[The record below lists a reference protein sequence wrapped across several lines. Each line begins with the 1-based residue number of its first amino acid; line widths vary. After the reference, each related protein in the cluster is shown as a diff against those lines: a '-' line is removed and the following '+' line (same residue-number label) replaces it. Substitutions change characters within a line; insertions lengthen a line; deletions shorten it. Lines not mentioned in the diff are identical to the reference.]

1 MADEK
6 TLPHMKP
13 VVLAKN
19 DPAIVGVFPHACTR
33 FLRLKTVCKGEERW
47 LEC

>member
-1 MADEK
+1 MPEEK

-13 VVLAKN
+13 MVLAKN
-19 DPAIVGVFPHACTR
+19 HAAIVGVFPHEGTR
-33 FLRLKTVCKGEERW
+33 FLRRKTVLADERW